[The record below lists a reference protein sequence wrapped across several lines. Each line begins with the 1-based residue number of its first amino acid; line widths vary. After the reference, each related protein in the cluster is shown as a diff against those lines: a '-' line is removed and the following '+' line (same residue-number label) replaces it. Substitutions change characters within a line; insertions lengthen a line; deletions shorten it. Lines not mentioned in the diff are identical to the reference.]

1 VLQST
6 WWRIGFLLSLVNIAI
21 WMSVG
26 VVWWKVLG
34 LW

>member
-1 VLQST
+1 MAT

-21 WMSVG
+21 WLG
-26 VVWWKVLG
+26 IGGAWWKLIG